1 MFGHMPVIV
10 VGADTAPGRAVVDA
24 LADPRRE
31 IRVFV
36 SDEDDAAAYRERGI
50 KVALGDVSDESHI
63 EAASGMCFTAVLV
76 TEAAVDGRV
85 RSFAEDAQGVLEA
98 WARAVASAR
107 VRRVIWIS
115 DAEPPSTDAP
125 EVATVNLYD
134 SDLAG
139 RVAALDDAQR
149 IS

>member
-10 VGADTAPGRAVVDA
+10 VGADTSPGRAVVDE

-36 SDEDDAAAYRERGI
+36 SDEDDAAAYRERGV

-63 EAASGMCFTAVLV
+63 EAAAGMCFTAVLV

-85 RSFAEDAQGVLEA
+85 RSFSDDAKGVLEA
-98 WARAVASAR
+98 WARAVANAG

-115 DAEPPSTDAP
+115 DAEPPPTDAR
-125 EVATVNLYD
+125 EVATVSLQD
-134 SDLAG
+134 SDLAA
-139 RVAALDDAQR
+139 RVAGLDDAQR
-149 IS
+149 IP